1 MPEPPTDPF
10 RPSNPYRPGPLSP
23 EDLFVEHAR
32 LVLSARWGT
41 ALDQRVAALPGGV
54 PHVFRL
60 VSGNGRL
67 VGEALWLADLGS
79 PEHRSAAISENAW
92 VMAHVV
98 NVDRRFLVLGE
109 ERDLVGRWLDRHGS
123 MLDGVELW
131 FLEGDVLER
140 LA

>member
-1 MPEPPTDPF
+1 VTEPPADPL
-10 RPSNPYRPGPLSP
+10 RAVQPSP
-23 EDLFVEHAR
+23 EDVFVEHAR

-54 PHVFRL
+54 SQRFRL

-67 VGEALWLADLGS
+67 VGEALWLGDLGP
-79 PEHRSAAISENAW
+79 PEHRSATISEAVW
-92 VMAHVV
+92 VAAHVV
-98 NVDRRFLVLGE
+98 NVDRRFLVLGQ
-109 ERDLVGRWLDRHGS
+109 ERDLVGRWLDRHAP

-131 FLEGDVLER
+131 FLEGDRLER

>member
-1 MPEPPTDPF
+1 MTDPPADPF
-10 RPSNPYRPGPLSP
+10 RAVPQSP
-23 EDLFVEHAR
+23 EDVFVEHAR

-41 ALDQRVAALPGGV
+41 VLDQRVAALPGGV
-54 PHVFRL
+54 SQRFRL

-79 PEHRSAAISENAW
+79 PEHRSAAISEGAW

-109 ERDLVGRWLDRHGS
+109 ERDLVSRWLERHGP

-131 FLEGDVLER
+131 FLEGDGLER

>member
-1 MPEPPTDPF
+1 MTDPPADPF
-10 RPSNPYRPGPLSP
+10 REVQPSP
-23 EDLFVEHAR
+23 EYLFVEHAR
-32 LVLSARWGT
+32 VVLSARWGT

-54 PHVFRL
+54 SERFRL

-79 PEHRSAAISENAW
+79 PEHRSAAISESAW

-98 NVDRRFLVLGE
+98 NVDRRFLVVGE
-109 ERDLVGRWLDRHGS
+109 QRELVGRWLERHGP

-131 FLEGDVLER
+131 FLEGDRLER

>member
-23 EDLFVEHAR
+23 EDVFVEHAR

-54 PHVFRL
+54 SRVFRL

-79 PEHRSAAISENAW
+79 PEHRSAAISESAW

-109 ERDLVGRWLDRHGS
+109 ERDLVSRWVDRHGA

-131 FLEGDVLER
+131 FLEGDGLER